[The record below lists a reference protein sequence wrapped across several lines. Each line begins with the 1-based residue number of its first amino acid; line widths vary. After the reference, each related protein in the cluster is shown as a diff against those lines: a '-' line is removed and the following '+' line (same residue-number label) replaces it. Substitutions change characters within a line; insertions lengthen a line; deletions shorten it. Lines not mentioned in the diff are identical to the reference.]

1 MISIQFQ
8 ISLQVWAFVNKVC
21 SRVGLLLCL
30 TNRIRICRIVKKVIK
45 DKYDPS
51 EMISTH
57 CGIVGWVNAN
67 YFYYTMDNWQALC
80 EGKPPSNGLI
90 RWHAA
95 ISLRLEFQIVSKL
108 HEAFLS

>member
-1 MISIQFQ
+1 
-8 ISLQVWAFVNKVC
+8 
-21 SRVGLLLCL
+21 
-30 TNRIRICRIVKKVIK
+30 
-45 DKYDPS
+45 
-51 EMISTH
+51 MISTY

-95 ISLRLEFQIVSKL
+95 ISLRPEFQIVPKL
-108 HEAFLS
+108 YDDFFHFRILFAEPHRTEPNKEKHIKKVRA

>member
-1 MISIQFQ
+1 
-8 ISLQVWAFVNKVC
+8 
-21 SRVGLLLCL
+21 
-30 TNRIRICRIVKKVIK
+30 
-45 DKYDPS
+45 
-51 EMISTH
+51 MISTY